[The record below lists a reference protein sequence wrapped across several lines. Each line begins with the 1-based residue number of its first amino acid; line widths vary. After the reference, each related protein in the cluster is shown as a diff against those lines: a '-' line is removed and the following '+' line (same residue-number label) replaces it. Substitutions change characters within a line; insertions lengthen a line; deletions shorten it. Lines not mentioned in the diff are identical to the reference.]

1 MKTRIISAIVALII
15 VVPLIAL
22 GGIYYTLGICLIA
35 ALGYKEII
43 DLPKSHGKIPNTMIF
58 IGLISILTLILCNEG
73 TSIYKGFTYQIIAM
87 TSLFLIVPTVFYK
100 EEDYSSKDAF
110 FLLGAV
116 LFLGLVFNAFLTIR
130 LRNLNTFLFLLII
143 PMVNDIFAYL
153 IGSKFG
159 KNKMCVNISPNK
171 TWEGSIGG
179 LVLGSASGIIFYR
192 LLIGRITLKIVIIT
206 LILSIIGQIG
216 DLIMSR
222 IKRENGIKDFSNIM
236 SGHGGILDRLD
247 SSIFVFITYI
257 FLLMF

>member
-58 IGLISILTLILCNEG
+58 IGLISMLTLILCNEG

-236 SGHGGILDRLD
+236 PGHGGILDRLD